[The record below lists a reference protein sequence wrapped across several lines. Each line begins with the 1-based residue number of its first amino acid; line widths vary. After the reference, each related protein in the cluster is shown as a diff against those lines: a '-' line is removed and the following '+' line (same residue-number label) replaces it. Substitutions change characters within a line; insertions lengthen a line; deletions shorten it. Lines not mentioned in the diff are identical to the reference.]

1 MNRTPPPVSAASAA
15 ARMRS
20 GVGEVKTWPGQA
32 ASSMPCPT
40 KPVCSGSCPEPPPD
54 TSATLPGLRCRRCTN
69 GACSPRRTMSE
80 CAARNPARLSLT
92 TFSAALISFFIL
104 PSPFAIALASGILDQ
119 PCDFLREL
127 AQQRVKL
134 VVPLFGPQIRQHQ
147 RETPAAFALF
157 QEKQPARVRPVIG
170 FKEPVPLLCREM
182 ADLDDGLH
190 VLRRDRRL
198 IGRVGNLR
206 DETAILAEGFG
217 QTLAHAG
224 RPSIEHIPKDRLVGR
239 DKILRARWRC
249 LRAHAAEPE

>member
-1 MNRTPPPVSAASAA
+1 
-15 ARMRS
+15 
-20 GVGEVKTWPGQA
+20 
-32 ASSMPCPT
+32 
-40 KPVCSGSCPEPPPD
+40 
-54 TSATLPGLRCRRCTN
+54 
-69 GACSPRRTMSE
+69 MSE
-80 CAARNPARLSLT
+80 CAAQNPARLSLT

-104 PSPFAIALASGILDQ
+104 PSPFAIASASGILDQ

-134 VVPLFGPQIRQHQ
+134 VVLLFGPQIRQHQ

-157 QEKQPARVRPVIG
+157 QEKQPAGVRPVIG

-182 ADLDDGLH
+182 ADLDDGVH

-206 DETAILAEGFG
+206 DETAILAERFG

-224 RPSIEHIPKDRLVGR
+224 WASIEHIPKRSEEHTSELQSQSNLVCRLLLEKKKKKKTKNHTNR
-239 DKILRARWRC
+239 KKKKKNQTTK
-249 LRAHAAEPE
+249 